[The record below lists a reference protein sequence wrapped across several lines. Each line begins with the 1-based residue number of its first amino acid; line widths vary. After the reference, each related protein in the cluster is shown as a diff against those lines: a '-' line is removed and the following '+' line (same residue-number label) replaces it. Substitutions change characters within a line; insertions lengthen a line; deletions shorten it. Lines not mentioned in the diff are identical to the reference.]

1 MEQFKKI
8 FRMIGLAAGRMMSL
22 LPLALLFF
30 PVSCEEIDDDP
41 EKYGQDTSKVA
52 PPLDDVALLLS
63 EIRMENSHLKEVYAA
78 VTSSSFN
85 GYDEEY
91 MMKDLFATPGAGVGD
106 DRLPEASLQRKSRMM
121 SSSLHLMRRGVP
133 AGQSSGEALPEGP
146 VPLRDLIADRLERR
160 QATKAEGGQET
171 KADGG
176 QVLTDDGGQVLTAE
190 EYVEALTAYDI
201 QIYWPY
207 SDQWDGEEYP
217 IMTFDPSDGGS
228 ANVGYRLVRPQDGD
242 PFVEEIIVDE
252 KTALE
257 HPVWV
262 VNRNDDSAHLSL
274 DMLRMREPEWG
285 SGGEILVNPNKI
297 TQSLPSAPESAL
309 QTGTKS
315 ESTIKTLVL
324 RDFTMKRNYD
334 SWFAGASEFFVKIGS
349 IENFRAGTEAELR
362 LYNPTITDFMIVVR
376 RNQVGIPQP
385 FNAVLVSE
393 WTDQLTNCAFMIIE
407 DDGGTRTS
415 WNCSGVVKINSKSY
429 GFEITIPINIRDDIV
444 WRGQLSRTYIE
455 ANNARLAHYGD
466 VDLTLELI
474 DLSEPASNCQ
484 P

>member
-1 MEQFKKI
+1 
-8 FRMIGLAAGRMMSL
+8 MSL
-22 LPLALLFF
+22 LPLALIFF

-41 EKYGQDTSKVA
+41 EKYGQDSSEVA

-63 EIRMENSHLKEVYAA
+63 EIRMENSHLKEVYTA

-106 DRLPEASLQRKSRMM
+106 DRLPEASLERKSRLM
-121 SSSLHLMRRGVP
+121 SSLPQFARTGLSKS
-133 AGQSSGEALPEGP
+133 AKSAQSSDDDGGQ
-146 VPLRDLIADRLERR
+146 VPLRDLIADRLEQR
-160 QATKAEGGQET
+160 QVT

-176 QVLTDDGGQVLTAE
+176 QTTKANGRQVTKADGGQVLTAE
-190 EYVEALTAYDI
+190 EYVEALTASDI

-217 IMTFDPSDGGS
+217 IMTFDPLDGGS
-228 ANVGYRLVRPQDGD
+228 SNVGYRLVRPHDGD

-285 SGGEILVNPNKI
+285 TGGEILVNPNTK

-362 LYNPTITDFMIVVR
+362 LYNPTVTDFMIVVR

-455 ANNARLAHYGD
+455 ANNARAAHYGD

-474 DLSEPASNCQ
+474 DLSEQTSSCQ
-484 P
+484 PS

>member
-106 DRLPEASLQRKSRMM
+106 DRLPEASLERKSRLMP
-121 SSSLHLMRRGVP
+121 SLPQFARTGLSKS
-133 AGQSSGEALPEGP
+133 AKSAQSSDDDGGQ

-160 QATKAEGGQET
+160 QSTKAE
-171 KADGG
+171 
-176 QVLTDDGGQVLTAE
+176 GGQVLTAE
-190 EYVEALTAYDI
+190 EYVEALTASDI

-228 ANVGYRLVRPQDGD
+228 ANVGYRLVRPQDGA

-297 TQSLPSAPESAL
+297 TQSLPSAPESAF

-315 ESTIKTLVL
+315 GSTIKTLVL

-334 SWFAGASEFFVKIGS
+334 SWFAGASEFLVKIGS

-455 ANNARLAHYGD
+455 ANNARPAHYGD

>member
-8 FRMIGLAAGRMMSL
+8 FRMIGLAVGRMMSL
-22 LPLALLFF
+22 LPLALLFL
-30 PVSCEEIDDDP
+30 PVSCEKIDDDP
-41 EKYGQDTSKVA
+41 EKYGRDTSEVV
-52 PPLDDVALLLS
+52 PPLEDVALLLS
-63 EIRMENSHLKEVYAA
+63 ELRMDNSHLKEVYTA
-78 VTSSSFN
+78 VTSSTFN

-91 MMKDLFATPGAGVGD
+91 MMRDLFTAPGAGVGD
-106 DRLPEASLQRKSRMM
+106 DRLPEASLARKSRMM
-121 SSSLHLMRRGVP
+121 SSALPPVCVP
-133 AGQSSGEALPEGP
+133 AGQSSEESLPEGP
-146 VPLRDLIADRLERR
+146 VPLRELIADRLR
-160 QATKAEGGQET
+160 QRQTT
-171 KADGG
+171 RADGG
-176 QVLTDDGGQVLTAE
+176 QILSAE
-190 EYVEALTAYDI
+190 EYLEALTASNL

-207 SDQWDGEEYP
+207 SDQWDGQEYP
-217 IMTFDPSDGGS
+217 IITFDPSDGGS
-228 ANVGYRLVRPQDGD
+228 ANVGYRLVYPQDGE
-242 PFVEEIIVDE
+242 PFVEEVIVE
-252 KTALE
+252 EQTAME

-262 VNRNDDSAHLSL
+262 VNRNDDSGHLSL

-285 SGGEILVNPNKI
+285 TGGEILVNPNKKS
-297 TQSLPSAPESAL
+297 QSLRSAPESAF

-315 ESTIKTLVL
+315 EAVIKTLVL

-376 RNQVGIPQP
+376 RKQVGIPQP

-429 GFEITIPINIRDDIV
+429 GFEITIPINVRDDIV

-466 VDLTLELI
+466 VDLTLEFTV
-474 DLSEPASNCQ
+474 ASL

>member
-8 FRMIGLAAGRMMSL
+8 FRMIGLVAGRMMSW
-22 LPLALLFF
+22 LPLAFLLF

-41 EKYGQDTSKVA
+41 EKYGQDTVTVA

-63 EIRMENSHLKEVYAA
+63 EIRMENSHLKEVYTA

-106 DRLPEASLQRKSRMM
+106 DRLPDASLERKSRLM
-121 SSSLHLMRRGVP
+121 SALPHLSRTRQS
-133 AGQSSGEALPEGP
+133 AFAESAQSSEDDGEAA
-146 VPLRDLIADRLERR
+146 PLRDLIAGRLEQRL
-160 QATKAEGGQET
+160 ATRA
-171 KADGG
+171 
-176 QVLTDDGGQVLTAE
+176 DDGQILSAE
-190 EYVEALTAYDI
+190 EYMEALSASDI

-242 PFVEEIIVDE
+242 PFVEEVIVDE
-252 KTALE
+252 KTAME

-262 VNRNDDSAHLSL
+262 VNRNDDSGHLSL

-285 SGGEILVNPNKI
+285 TGGEILVNPNKL
-297 TQSLPSAPESAL
+297 TQSLPSAPESAS

-315 ESTIKTLVL
+315 ESSIKTLVL

-455 ANNARLAHYGD
+455 ANNARPAHYGD

-474 DLSEPASNCQ
+474 DASAPTSNCQ
-484 P
+484 PS